1 MMSTMIMAAAFLVI
15 PALLGTAFCR
25 LAEGVSG
32 KDAGNGTGI
41 YRSNGFAVCTGL
53 MLMMA
58 ATELLLVF
66 GIKQDRTLEEITRW
80 FLLLCCG
87 ITLAAFVLSVKRIG
101 WMFDAMRKVW
111 EPGPYKFLLLM
122 MLVLLFASVVV
133 YAPWNRTDTVQE
145 TVHTTLV
152 TGTLYQYNPL
162 TGMEMGN
169 GMYPVC
175 QVMTAPLF
183 DAVLIGIAGQ
193 DVAAAMEYVL
203 PCLLLLLHLM
213 VMWLHAQ
220 DSVCPGRYMVLYCLV
235 LLFSGNRLGNYGFA
249 MLHQGHLGNTMV
261 IGVILPFAL
270 YLILHCRER
279 MRWYCRL
286 LLWGAVGLALVMNTN
301 LTTMADLLILR
312 NRASA
317 AITLA
322 VIILCGLYLLHHDF
336 FGEKRNILR
345 FGAAV
350 LVMGIIGGYPFF
362 AAWAGTE
369 LIEHAG
375 RRGRVGAGLGLVI
388 VLAGGVFLPA
398 RSDAVRRSRGTT
410 GEEQVIACVSAYAGE
425 HGGRVKMA
433 APGGVTELA
442 RKTDGNILLP
452 YGKDYWIPGVNE
464 EIGDIYDDEAY
475 ALYANMVEMESGDI
489 DEDGMLRIA
498 TFASDTGCD
507 ILITTEEL
515 PESAFYEQIQ
525 KIDRYIVYSVIK

>member
-15 PALLGTAFCR
+15 PALLGTAFGR
-25 LAEGVSG
+25 LAKGMSS
-32 KDAGNGTGI
+32 KDAGNGTEI
-41 YRSNGFAVCTGL
+41 YRSNAFAVCTGL
-53 MLMMA
+53 MLLMA
-58 ATELLLVF
+58 AAELLLVL

-80 FLLLCCG
+80 FLILCCG
-87 ITLAAFVLSVKRIG
+87 IALAAFVLSVKRIG
-101 WMFDAMRKVW
+101 WMFDRMRKVW
-111 EPGPYKFLLLM
+111 EPGPYKFLLLL
-122 MLVLLFASVVV
+122 MLVLLFVSVAV
-133 YAPWNRTDTVQE
+133 YAPRSRTDTVQE
-145 TVHTTLV
+145 TVRTTLV

-169 GMYPVC
+169 GMYPIH

-193 DVAAAMEYVL
+193 DVTVAMEYVL

-220 DSVCPGRYMVLYCLV
+220 DSVCPGRYMVLYCLI
-235 LLFSGNRLGNYGFA
+235 LLFSGNRAGNYGFA
-249 MLHQGHLGNTMV
+249 ILHQGHLGNTMV

-270 YLILHCRER
+270 YLIIHCRER

-301 LTTMADLLILR
+301 LTTIADLLILR

-317 AITLA
+317 AMTLA

-336 FGEKRNILR
+336 FRDSRNVLR

-350 LVMGIIGGYPFF
+350 IVMGIIGGYPFF

-369 LIEHAG
+369 MIEHSG
-375 RRGRVGAGLGLVI
+375 KRGRAGVGLGLVI
-388 VLAGGVFLPA
+388 MLTGSVFLFTQ
-398 RSDAVRRSRGTT
+398 SDAVRRSKGTA
-410 GEEQVIACVSAYAGE
+410 GEERVIACVSAYAGE
-425 HGGRVKMA
+425 HGGQVKMA
-433 APGGVTELA
+433 APGGVAELA

-475 ALYANMVEMESGDI
+475 ALYANMVEMEFGDI
-489 DEDGMLRIA
+489 DEEGMLRIA
-498 TFASDTGCD
+498 TFATDTGCD
-507 ILITTEEL
+507 ILVTTEEL
-515 PESAFYEQIQ
+515 PESAFYEQIE
-525 KIDRYIVYSVIK
+525 KIDRYIVYSVVK